1 MTENDRIVSSCK
13 VYWLKCSYACGNGLN
28 DVVTKGR
35 NIIFGAKIQKYV
47 SCFACIVTIFLTLDV
62 ANVLVKQ
69 KINWVEKLYF
79 EEKIQKPKNVSIFF

>member
-35 NIIFGAKIQKYV
+35 NNFGAKIQRKKNSV
-47 SCFACIVTIFLTLDV
+47 QPNVNKRLRIF
-62 ANVLVKQ
+62 VKLLYEFLS
-69 KINWVEKLYF
+69 KKSVKLNW
-79 EEKIQKPKNVSIFF
+79 